1 METDRPKSLLAKLK
15 TKVIVTEMAAHAF
28 DAMNCITNQE
38 LNSYDGVVAVV
49 LNLFPS
55 EFGLGS
61 SGDAIVICTT
71 GARDPVTSA
80 LQIILGERL
89 RLDIAQIVIWKT
101 SRTSIHE
108 PRKVKIYDGWAQD
121 DMIMQEQRS
130 YEAEVAYMKVESE
143 KTDKGAYERRKK
155 AFWVLSKEPEGVV
168 CHAKCDVCNMDQKSE
183 GLQESNLVSVKRA
196 VS

>member
-1 METDRPKSLLAKLK
+1 MYRFRVHGVQRSKAQRPLWSP
-15 TKVIVTEMAAHAF
+15 IVHTF
-28 DAMNCITNQE
+28 GPT
-38 LNSYDGVVAVV
+38 SS
-49 LNLFPS
+49 FPN
-55 EFGLGS
+55 ERFRFGLIPYGS
-61 SGDAIVICTT
+61 AVQSMLFTT
-71 GARDPVTSA
+71 GTRDPVTSA

-89 RLDIAQIVIWKT
+89 RLNIARIVIWKT

-108 PRKVKIYDGWAQD
+108 PRVRYTQYGFCGDVVKESENIDGWAQD

-130 YEAEVAYMKVESE
+130 YEAEVAYMKVEPE